1 MVPPGPL
8 VLGPALEK
16 ESTVEPDDRHRGGDV
31 VLSDAEDH
39 RIERIRVWP
48 GSRLNYQRYERRMEN
63 TSRSTAAT
71 STMPGPAG

>member
-1 MVPPGPL
+1 
-8 VLGPALEK
+8 VLGPALEN
-16 ESTVEPDDRHRGGDV
+16 ESTVEPDDPPGGDV
-31 VLSDAEDH
+31 VPSDAADH